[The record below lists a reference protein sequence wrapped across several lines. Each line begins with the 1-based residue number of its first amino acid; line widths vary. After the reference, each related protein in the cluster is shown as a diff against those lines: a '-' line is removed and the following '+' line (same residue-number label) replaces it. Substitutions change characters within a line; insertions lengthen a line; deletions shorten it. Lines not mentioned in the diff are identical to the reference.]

1 MSSSSLYRVDKE
13 AEDRLRASS
22 SSTLHADTAAMRH
35 SPSPSHTHAGAPPPA
50 PSIGI
55 PVYIEGPSGSHRSE
69 ATQTTDE
76 ALTWRAKNRRHASWL
91 MHAISAVQVGLFIV
105 AMYLSDWGMVDLYEN
120 PLMGPGL
127 APLLQIG

>member
-1 MSSSSLYRVDKE
+1 MSSLSLYRAEKE
-13 AEDRLRASS
+13 AEDRLRATT
-22 SSTLHADTAAMRH
+22 SSTLYGDGAAMRH
-35 SPSPSHTHAGAPPPA
+35 SPSSHTPAEAPPPA

-55 PVYIEGPSGSHRSE
+55 PVYIERPSGSHRSE
-69 ATQTTDE
+69 ATRTTDE

-91 MHAISAVQVGLFIV
+91 LHAISAAQVGLFIV
-105 AMYLSDWGMVDLYEN
+105 AMYLSDWGMVDLHDN